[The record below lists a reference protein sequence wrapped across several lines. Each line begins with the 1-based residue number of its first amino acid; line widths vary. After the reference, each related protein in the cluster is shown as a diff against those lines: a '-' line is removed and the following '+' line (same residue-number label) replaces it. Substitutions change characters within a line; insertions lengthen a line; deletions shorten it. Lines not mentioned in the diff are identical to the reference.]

1 MQEKLTVLDLFSGIG
16 GFSLGLER
24 AGFETIAFCEIESF
38 CQKVLQ
44 KHWPDVPVAQDI
56 RQLRYE
62 NGKLYDAER
71 LIYQGRIS
79 LICGGFPCQPFSV
92 AGRKR
97 GTQDHRDLWPEMF
110 RIIQQAQ
117 PDWIIGENVANF
129 TNLAFTRTKTDLES
143 EGYTVQPFII
153 PACAVGAP
161 YRRDRVWII
170 AYNDRFGLEKTRSE
184 QQTKGNERN
193 IAVTNITGKR
203 CNTGSDYRYERPVLH
218 NQHRYAKEDQRS
230 GNIGKRGTCSATT
243 DDGRKRIQGSKS
255 QSLCREQAFSWCK
268 DVRRLED
275 YFNRPDI
282 PEPLICRDSNGFS
295 SRVDRLRALGN
306 SVVPQIPEIIG
317 QAIINSIKD

>member
-1 MQEKLTVLDLFSGIG
+1 MQEKQTVLDLFSGIG

-44 KHWPDVPVAQDI
+44 NHWPDVPVAQDI

-62 NGKLYDAER
+62 NGELYDAER
-71 LIYQGRIS
+71 LIYQGRIN

-97 GTQDHRDLWPEMF
+97 GTEDHRDLWPEMF

-161 YRRDRVWII
+161 HRRDRVWIV
-170 AYNDRFGLEKTRSE
+170 AYRNSSTTQQTGCGEGTGREETATLQTPQQGRTRQAVFNNGCTSVPGINDANTNQKGLERC
-184 QQTKGNERN
+184 
-193 IAVTNITGKR
+193 IKR
-203 CNTGSDYRYERPVLH
+203 TANRLQPTDYVFTPFWNGHYYELP
-218 NQHRYAKEDQRS
+218 QP
-230 GNIGKRGTCSATT
+230 I
-243 DDGRKRIQGSKS
+243 
-255 QSLCREQAFSWCK
+255 
-268 DVRRLED
+268 
-275 YFNRPDI
+275 
-282 PEPLICRDSNGFS
+282 ICRGDDGFS
-295 SRVDRLRALGN
+295 SRVDRLKSLGN